1 MKNLML
7 KTLGSISLLLGVL
20 GVFLPLLP
28 STCFILLAAWS
39 FNKSSPRFHS
49 WLVNRSPFANSIQNW
64 QRNKSVPRKVK
75 WVATI
80 SLASSFA
87 ITAWLVPNPILLTAL
102 AVGMLGLLAYLLTR
116 PDEFSKDSELTSE
129 YIPVS
134 NQLII

>member
-1 MKNLML
+1 MKNIVL
-7 KTLGSISLLLGVL
+7 KIIGSISLFLGFI

-49 WLVNRSPFANSIQNW
+49 WLVQRSPFANSIQNW

-75 WVATI
+75 CVATL
-80 SLASSFA
+80 SLVSSFA
-87 ITAWLVPNPILLTAL
+87 ITAWLVPNPVLLTAL
-102 AVGMLGLLAYLLTR
+102 AVGMFGLLAYLLTR
-116 PDEFSKDSELTSE
+116 PDEFSSDTEVTSE
-129 YIPVS
+129 YIPES